1 MQTRQIT
8 HWVLQHHNLTLSKN
22 LWNWLKLKMNCLVVS
37 PWSLKVNTGLAK
49 SIFTAF
55 EAVISKC
62 QALRGRGLTRL
73 IVSRLFQCCLALYHS
88 QPLNSLTHT
97 HTHIASIYLLLTN
110 ADHNERLSLRDHSQQ
125 GQYQSSKVWLPE
137 LVFSIF
143 HPIALH
149 AIRLLSVIIGSGH
162 KNPWWQIWLHNQ
174 IAAEWIQSASKL
186 SMQTWNL
193 LPGDCG
199 TREVFPIRQRDF
211 CQGIYPS

>member
-1 MQTRQIT
+1 MKPQGK
-8 HWVLQHHNLTLSKN
+8 HWLSKVN
-22 LWNWLKLKMNCLVVS
+22 IYCIWGCYFKMPGTAGPWLDPSHCLKTVS
-37 PWSLKVNTGLAK
+37 V
-49 SIFTAF
+49 
-55 EAVISKC
+55 
-62 QALRGRGLTRL
+62 
-73 IVSRLFQCCLALYHS
+73 LFSSTLELS
-88 QPLNSLTHT
+88 HT